1 MLQKLAP
8 ASELLLVR
16 YSRARTVKIFT
27 RPLHLLL
34 IVLLVTPFISA
45 AVEPQ
50 ITGTTLIRLDDVQ
63 RLSGGQT
70 LVLDSDRN
78 LFVRTV
84 RAGKEHCY
92 HMKLPA
98 GELTIILAF
107 IPTSGIA
114 QYREHK
120 RYGVPDEAHP
130 AITLTLPTQ
139 TKLHAEKWA
148 NDQDPHFDK
157 LYQRLLQLV
166 ERAAKTRAYR
176 VRQYDPTSEYPGNA

>member
-1 MLQKLAP
+1 M
-8 ASELLLVR
+8 
-16 YSRARTVKIFT
+16 
-27 RPLHLLL
+27 
-34 IVLLVTPFISA
+34 
-45 AVEPQ
+45 
-50 ITGTTLIRLDDVQ
+50 IRLDDVQ

-78 LFVRTV
+78 LFVRTA

-98 GELTIILAF
+98 EDLTILAF

-114 QYREHK
+114 QYREHE
-120 RYGVPDEAHP
+120 RYGAPDEARP

-139 TKLHAEKWA
+139 KKLHAEKWA

-166 ERAAKTRAYR
+166 ERAKIRAYR

>member
-16 YSRARTVKIFT
+16 YSHAHTVKIFT
-27 RPLHLLL
+27 RPLHFLL

-98 GELTIILAF
+98 EELTIISAF

-120 RYGVPDEAHP
+120 RDGALDEA
-130 AITLTLPTQ
+130 ARQ
-139 TKLHAEKWA
+139 LH
-148 NDQDPHFDK
+148 
-157 LYQRLLQLV
+157 
-166 ERAAKTRAYR
+166 
-176 VRQYDPTSEYPGNA
+176 

>member
-1 MLQKLAP
+1 M
-8 ASELLLVR
+8 
-16 YSRARTVKIFT
+16 
-27 RPLHLLL
+27 
-34 IVLLVTPFISA
+34 
-45 AVEPQ
+45 
-50 ITGTTLIRLDDVQ
+50 IRLDDVQ

-98 GELTIILAF
+98 EELTIILAF

-120 RYGVPDEAHP
+120 RYGVPDEARP

-139 TKLHAEKWA
+139 KKLHAEKWA